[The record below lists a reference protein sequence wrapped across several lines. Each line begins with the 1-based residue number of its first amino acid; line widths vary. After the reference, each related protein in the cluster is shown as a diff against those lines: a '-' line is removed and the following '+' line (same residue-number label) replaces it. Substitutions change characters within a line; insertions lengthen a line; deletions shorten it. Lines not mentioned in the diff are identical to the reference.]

1 MKYLFITSIMTLF
14 VIGCTS
20 APTRETNSEK
30 FNLLKTG
37 EVKKENVMNFMDCLI
52 KGFEVKNRIAYNVK
66 TRLKPRS
73 NGYRIDSIGGDVYLL
88 LSVDLFNSGKTK
100 LLRAQNSELT
110 DLSQQINS
118 YDNCLDRY
126 K

>member
-1 MKYLFITSIMTLF
+1 MTLF

-20 APTRETNSEK
+20 APTRVSNPEK

-37 EVKKENVMNFMDCLI
+37 EVKKENMMNFKDCLI

-66 TRLKPRS
+66 TRLKHRPD
-73 NGYRIDSIGGDVYLL
+73 GYRIDSVGGDLYLL
-88 LSVDLFNSGKTK
+88 LSVDLFNSGKTQ
-100 LLRAQNSELT
+100 LYRAQNSELT
-110 DLSQQINS
+110 DLSQQIHS
-118 YDNCLDRY
+118 YDNCLDKY